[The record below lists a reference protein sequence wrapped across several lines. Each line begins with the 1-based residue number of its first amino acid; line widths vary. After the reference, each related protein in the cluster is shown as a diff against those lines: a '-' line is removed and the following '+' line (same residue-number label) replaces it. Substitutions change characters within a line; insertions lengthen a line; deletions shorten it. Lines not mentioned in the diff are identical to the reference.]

1 MLKIHLKEILK
12 GTKLHSSY
20 STSLLFF
27 RRGFI
32 QTLSVTLSW
41 NKIFLLKFKYIISV
55 ILITLTMFRLQIY
68 DNQCLN
74 CKTTQERIYI
84 HAIFN
89 IENILSRYKRNWHLW
104 NFLNVHVW
112 TNFISGPHH
121 TKENLTSLVQEHG
134 FK

>member
-1 MLKIHLKEILK
+1 MLKIHLEEILK

-27 RRGFI
+27 RRVFI

-74 CKTTQERIYI
+74 CKQHKKESI
-84 HAIFN
+84 H
-89 IENILSRYKRNWHLW
+89 SC
-104 NFLNVHVW
+104 NFQHW
-112 TNFISGPHH
+112 KYFI
-121 TKENLTSLVQEHG
+121 KIQKKLTSVKFLKRTCMNQFYFRTASHWGEPDITG
-134 FK
+134 PGTRL